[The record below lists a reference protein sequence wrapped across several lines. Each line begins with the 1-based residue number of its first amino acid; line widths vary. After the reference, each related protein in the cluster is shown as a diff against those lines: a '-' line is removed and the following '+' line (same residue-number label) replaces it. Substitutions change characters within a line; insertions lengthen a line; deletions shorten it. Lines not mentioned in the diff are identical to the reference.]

1 MTDLP
6 GGDLPDYTVGI
17 IGAGQ
22 VGTTIL
28 TKLLEV
34 KDQFHNLK
42 LMVSSRQPHLLRPF
56 KQEFGVEVM
65 FDNAKI
71 AAECDIIFVCVLPS
85 QAQEVFKDI
94 RDVIK
99 ERSELAAKDRSK
111 INPVIVTTCAAISY
125 QKLRLML
132 KNALLL
138 KPSINVPLIKEYLFR
153 AQAIVKVR

>member
-17 IGAGQ
+17 IGCGQ
-22 VGTTIL
+22 VGTTLL

-56 KQEFGVEVM
+56 KQEFGVEVC
-65 FDNAKI
+65 FDNAKV

-94 RDVIK
+94 REVIK
-99 ERSELAAKDRSK
+99 ERAELAQTDRSK
-111 INPVIVTTCAAISY
+111 INPVVVTICAAIKY
-125 QKLRLML
+125 EKLKLML

-138 KPSINVPLIKEYLFR
+138 TPNINVPLMKDYLFR
-153 AQAIVKVR
+153 ACAI

>member
-1 MTDLP
+1 M
-6 GGDLPDYTVGI
+6 
-17 IGAGQ
+17 
-22 VGTTIL
+22 
-28 TKLLEV
+28 
-34 KDQFHNLK
+34 
-42 LMVSSRQPHLLRPF
+42 RPF

-65 FDNAKI
+65 FDNPKI

-111 INPVIVTTCAAISY
+111 INPVVVCTCAAISY

-138 KPSINVPLIKEYLFR
+138 KPSINVPLVKEYLFR
-153 AQAIVKVR
+153 AQAISKVREQTAKDDGSKSNIESAKNKSDIMSQVDQEIRSKNGSKNESRALYSRGTSK